1 MVVARRSWREIFGE
15 KLGKAGR
22 KRKGAKKR
30 AGRFY
35 PRAELDRRDQVT
47 ATKSWPRFLRKGEQ
61 RSIIR

>member
-1 MVVARRSWREIFGE
+1 SLLGDPGAKFLGE

-30 AGRFY
+30 EGRFY
-35 PRAELDRRDQVT
+35 PRAELDRREQVT
-47 ATKSWPRFLRKGEQ
+47 ATVPGPVPFERGER